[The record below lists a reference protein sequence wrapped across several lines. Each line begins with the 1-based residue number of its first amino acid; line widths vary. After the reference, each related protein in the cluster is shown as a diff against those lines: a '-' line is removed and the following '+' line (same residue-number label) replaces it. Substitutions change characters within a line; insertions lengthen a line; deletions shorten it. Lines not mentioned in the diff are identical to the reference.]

1 MSRKLC
7 SLCLAAAVFIS
18 TLSIA
23 YADDMARV
31 EVTEGDYAL
40 AVAALADAGLDTG
53 FVSGRA
59 STQRLYESGLPAGGQ
74 DASLN
79 ELHFLALDEMEA
91 EALSR
96 QAQREQLA
104 ANLALLDQ
112 YDGVK
117 LASSATVYSDA
128 GSTDSGHTIDSG
140 KVARLE
146 DIDATGRW
154 YLVSFSSFSGYIS
167 ADVCTPVDYSE
178 YDGTDAVRTQAEI
191 DARTKTSYSVSFGSG
206 VVSGSSNLRSAI
218 VDYAYSFLGT
228 PYVYGGASRSG
239 TDCSGL
245 TMQLFAQYGI
255 SLRHGC
261 AAQYYASQPVLP
273 VGAAARGSGVLLL
286 RPQPCGRLHRWR
298 PVHPCQRQRCSG
310 GLPVQQL
317 LGR

>member
-79 ELHFLALDEMEA
+79 ELQFLALDEMEA

-104 ANLALLDQ
+104 ANLALLDR

-128 GSTDSGHTIDSG
+128 GSTDSGHAIDSG

-154 YLVSFSSFSGYIS
+154 YLVSFSNFSGYIS

-178 YDGTDAVRTQAEI
+178 
-191 DARTKTSYSVSFGSG
+191 
-206 VVSGSSNLRSAI
+206 
-218 VDYAYSFLGT
+218 
-228 PYVYGGASRSG
+228 
-239 TDCSGL
+239 
-245 TMQLFAQYGI
+245 
-255 SLRHGC
+255 
-261 AAQYYASQPVLP
+261 
-273 VGAAARGSGVLLL
+273 
-286 RPQPCGRLHRWR
+286 
-298 PVHPCQRQRCSG
+298 
-310 GLPVQQL
+310 
-317 LGR
+317 

>member
-79 ELHFLALDEMEA
+79 ELQFLALDEMEA

-128 GSTDSGHTIDSG
+128 GSTDSGHTSAQEAIGVVHNGAAQIAAAGYHPGAEGHGVRGLGPGIDSSLG
-140 KVARLE
+140 HV
-146 DIDATGRW
+146 G
-154 YLVSFSSFSGYIS
+154 VYIGGGQFIHAS
-167 ADVCTPVDYSE
+167 D
-178 YDGTDAVRTQAEI
+178 
-191 DARTKTSYSVSFGSG
+191 SG
-206 VVSGSSNLRSAI
+206 VVVASLYSSYWAGNYYGAGRIL
-218 VDYAYSFLGT
+218 VD
-228 PYVYGGASRSG
+228 
-239 TDCSGL
+239 
-245 TMQLFAQYGI
+245 
-255 SLRHGC
+255 
-261 AAQYYASQPVLP
+261 
-273 VGAAARGSGVLLL
+273 
-286 RPQPCGRLHRWR
+286 
-298 PVHPCQRQRCSG
+298 
-310 GLPVQQL
+310 
-317 LGR
+317 